1 MRNIKLTY
9 RYDGTNFLGFQRQ
22 NSGRTVQGEIEKV
35 LDYFTGENINLIS
48 SGRTDRGVHAI
59 KQVSNFK
66 CSSKIPAENFKYI
79 MNRKLPQDIYIL
91 NSEEVEERFHARH
104 SAKSRSYVYYLK
116 EYENY
121 NIFDRNYNYY
131 YKGKLDEKRI
141 QEILNPLIGIHDFE
155 SFRMT
160 DCGSEHAIR
169 DLSEIKVVRE
179 GERVAIYIKATAFV
193 KSMVR
198 IIIGSMINVYKGN
211 RGEEYIKNKLKNPDP
226 LDEKLV
232 APPNGLFLYDIE
244 Y

>member
-1 MRNIKLTY
+1 MRNIKITY
-9 RYDGTNFLGFQRQ
+9 RYDGTNFWGFQRQ
-22 NSGRTVQGEIEKV
+22 DSGRTVQEEIEKV
-35 LDYFTGENINLIS
+35 LKYFTGEEINLVS

-66 CSSKIPAENFKYI
+66 TNSKIPAENFKYI
-79 MNRKLPQDIYIL
+79 MNRKLPSDIFII
-91 NSEEVEERFHARH
+91 NSEEEEERFHARH

-131 YKGKLDEKRI
+131 YKGKLDEKKI
-141 QEILNPLIGIHDFE
+141 QEILNPLIGIHNFE

-169 DLSEIKVVRE
+169 DLSEIKVIRE

-211 RGEEYIKNKLKNPDP
+211 RDSDYIINKLKNPNS

-232 APPNGLFLYDIE
+232 APANGLFLYDIE